1 MLKSYCKNLLV
12 YLCSSIFRRTQSL
25 ANLPASDYEIYMACL
40 LVATVYWHTSLQFA
54 KRCNITLL
62 SCLFMISPCC
72 FDDHVM
78 LYDILA
84 RLEFRLIYL
93 PHLVI
98 SVAWQA
104 WHISNRSGTKFI
116 SYHVYMRDNLT
127 CTSKYLCPFLSFSRL
142 PSLLKRIHIDLSI
155 VVRLYLLG
163 SHTLILT
170 EW

>member
-1 MLKSYCKNLLV
+1 MLFYLETNSKFGKFTCQRLWNIHGVPTCRYRLLAYIATICKKFQHNTLIL
-12 YLCSSIFRRTQSL
+12 F
-25 ANLPASDYEIYMACL
+25 IYD
-40 LVATVYWHTSLQFA
+40 F
-54 KRCNITLL
+54 I
-62 SCLFMISPCC
+62 CC

-84 RLEFRLIYL
+84 RFEFRFTYL
-93 PHLVI
+93 LHLVI

-116 SYHVYMRDNLT
+116 SFHVYMRDNLT

-155 VVRLYLLG
+155 VVRSYLLG